1 MTKKGSPRYDSI
13 MGKLYTRIEGP
24 KSRDLKPFKY
34 KKGTDKQ
41 KGTKI
46 NLLRQEKWIF
56 DGIMMDGWID

>member
-46 NLLRQEKWIF
+46 NLLRQEK
-56 DGIMMDGWID
+56 